1 MIAPRRFYGSTIGK
15 KIVMA
20 VSGVVW
26 IGYLVVHMVGNLL
39 AYRGPSAINGYAG
52 TLKSLPLLVWGTRVT
67 LVVALVVHVHTAYTL
82 KRLDRLSRP
91 MAYAS
96 LKHPASTLAA
106 RMMGWGGVLLLV
118 FLVYHILELT
128 VGVMHPEFSHTD
140 VYGNLTSYLHTG
152 WIGSFY
158 LVAMVALGA
167 HLYHG
172 VWSMF
177 QTVGAV
183 NPRYERPR
191 RTLATLVAVVVSVG
205 FASVPLAILFGVL
218 R

>member
-1 MIAPRRFYGSTIGK
+1 MNGVGRFYGSTIGK

-26 IGYLVVHMVGNLL
+26 IGYVVVHMSGNLL
-39 AYRGPSAINGYAG
+39 AYLGPSAINDWAAF
-52 TLKSLPLLVWGTRVT
+52 LKSTLPLLWGTRIL
-67 LVVALVVHVHTAYTL
+67 LVIALIVHIHAAYSL

-91 MAYAS
+91 VEYAR
-96 LKHPASTLAA
+96 LQHPASTLAS

-128 VGVMHPEFSHTD
+128 IGVVHPAFSRTD
-140 VYGNLTSYLHTG
+140 VYGNLVSYLGTW
-152 WIGSFY
+152 WIGLFY
-158 LVAMVALGA
+158 LVAMVALAG

-177 QTVGAV
+177 QTVGV
-183 NPRYERPR
+183 THPRYDRLR
-191 RTLATLVAVVVSVG
+191 WAVATVVAIVVPVG
-205 FASVPLAILFGVL
+205 FASIPLAILFGLL

>member
-1 MIAPRRFYGSTIGK
+1 MNGLGRFLGSTIGK
-15 KIVMA
+15 KVVMA
-20 VSGVVW
+20 VSGLVW
-26 IGYLVVHMVGNLL
+26 VGYIVVHMAGNLL
-39 AYRGPSAINGYAG
+39 AHAGPSAINDWAAF
-52 TLKSLPLLVWGTRVT
+52 LKSTLPLLWGTRIL
-67 LVVALVVHVHTAYTL
+67 LVVALVAHVHAAYSL

-91 MAYAS
+91 VGYARM
-96 LKHPASTLAA
+96 KHPASTLAS

-128 VGVMHPEFSHTD
+128 VGVVHPVFSHTD
-140 VYGNLTSYLHTG
+140 VYGNLVRYLRTW
-152 WIGSFY
+152 WIGLFY
-158 LVAMVALGA
+158 LVAMVALAA

-183 NPRYERPR
+183 HPRYDRLR
-191 RTLATLVAVVVSVG
+191 RTVATLVAIVVPVG
-205 FASVPLAILFGVL
+205 FASIPLAILFGLL